1 MFSGESLDLRFDCN
15 VPEQVDASSPLNV
28 NREQNA
34 LDRRIPSS
42 QEVLNL
48 IATKYFETI
57 NPSNQEELNGFLQYM
72 EKVRKLI
79 LVDVKTG
86 SLIITVRCSLLRILD
101 ELWEDYCT
109 GHLNK
114 VAQRYLVTEDFL
126 KELGLDSVQLTLNIN
141 EEEYKAYRKHL
152 LRRKVYE
159 VIIPRSLRQVRET
172 VDFTKSNETKNAR
185 IT

>member
-86 SLIITVRCSLLRILD
+86 SLIITVRCSSLRILD
-101 ELWEDYCT
+101 GLWEDYCT
-109 GHLNK
+109 GDLNK
-114 VAQRYLVTEDFL
+114 VAQRYLVTEDVL
-126 KELGLDSVQLTLNIN
+126 KELGLDSVQLTVNIS

-152 LRRKVYE
+152 L
-159 VIIPRSLRQVRET
+159 
-172 VDFTKSNETKNAR
+172 KSEGGSKK
-185 IT
+185 IL

>member
-1 MFSGESLDLRFDCN
+1 MFSGEIDLRFNCN

-34 LDRRIPSS
+34 LHRRIPSA

-48 IATKYFETI
+48 IATKYLETI

-72 EKVRKLI
+72 EKVRKVI

-86 SLIITVRCSLLRILD
+86 SLIITVRCSSMRNLD
-101 ELWEDYCT
+101 ELWKDYCT

-114 VAQRYLVTEDFL
+114 VAQRYLVTEDVL
-126 KELGLDSVQLTLNIN
+126 KELGLDSVQLTLTIS
-141 EEEYKAYRKHL
+141 EEEYKACRKHL
-152 LRRKVYE
+152 LRSEGGCKK
-159 VIIPRSLRQVRET
+159 IL
-172 VDFTKSNETKNAR
+172 
-185 IT
+185 

>member
-1 MFSGESLDLRFDCN
+1 M
-15 VPEQVDASSPLNV
+15 
-28 NREQNA
+28 
-34 LDRRIPSS
+34 DRRIPSS

-57 NPSNQEELNGFLQYM
+57 KPSNQEELNGFLQYM

-86 SLIITVRCSLLRILD
+86 SLIITVRCSSLRILD

>member
-1 MFSGESLDLRFDCN
+1 M
-15 VPEQVDASSPLNV
+15 
-28 NREQNA
+28 
-34 LDRRIPSS
+34 DRRIPSA

-72 EKVRKLI
+72 EKVRKVI

-86 SLIITVRCSLLRILD
+86 SLIITVRCSSMRNLD

-109 GHLNK
+109 SHLNK
-114 VAQRYLVTEDFL
+114 VAQRYLVTEDVL
-126 KELGLDSVQLTLNIN
+126 KELGLDSVQLTLTIS

-152 LRRKVYE
+152 LRREGGCKKIV
-159 VIIPRSLRQVRET
+159 
-172 VDFTKSNETKNAR
+172 
-185 IT
+185 

>member
-15 VPEQVDASSPLNV
+15 VPEQVDASLPLNV

-86 SLIITVRCSLLRILD
+86 SLIITVRCSSLRILD
-101 ELWEDYCT
+101 ELWDDYRT

-152 LRRKVYE
+152 L
-159 VIIPRSLRQVRET
+159 
-172 VDFTKSNETKNAR
+172 KSEGGSKK
-185 IT
+185 IL

>member
-1 MFSGESLDLRFDCN
+1 M
-15 VPEQVDASSPLNV
+15 
-28 NREQNA
+28 
-34 LDRRIPSS
+34 DRRIPSS

-86 SLIITVRCSLLRILD
+86 SLIITVRCSSLRILD

-159 VIIPRSLRQVRET
+159 VIIPRFLRQVRET

>member
-1 MFSGESLDLRFDCN
+1 M
-15 VPEQVDASSPLNV
+15 
-28 NREQNA
+28 
-34 LDRRIPSS
+34 DRRIPSS

-86 SLIITVRCSLLRILD
+86 SLIITVRCSSLRILD